1 MKKTKRECM
10 IEVGTVGTVKG
21 TGGDSGISLHD
32 EKQPQPWESQGTEFQ
47 VEASACARE
56 RVSTS

>member
-1 MKKTKRECM
+1 M

-47 VEASACARE
+47 VEASACAGE